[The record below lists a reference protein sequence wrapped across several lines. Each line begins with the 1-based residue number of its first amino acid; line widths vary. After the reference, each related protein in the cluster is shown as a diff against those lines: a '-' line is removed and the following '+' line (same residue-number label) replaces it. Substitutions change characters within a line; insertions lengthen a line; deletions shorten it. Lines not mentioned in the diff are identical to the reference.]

1 MAQCKC
7 HAAAFNKEMFRL
19 LDCAVQCEFCAPPS
33 QSGFNLTPPPFPNT
47 NRTSSRVTNIL
58 HIQSDLAAAPA
69 GGAFSPSFLTSTW
82 PRAAG
87 LLGRPRA
94 PRGGNRTRTDL
105 LSGRFFFTPTLESRE
120 EIPIGKGILKAPSWG
135 AGPPVLG
142 RGAPV
147 KEYFNSFSSALPNL
161 KNLTN

>member
-1 MAQCKC
+1 MSS
-7 HAAAFNKEMFRL
+7 
-19 LDCAVQCEFCAPPS
+19 V
-33 QSGFNLTPPPFPNT
+33 PPPFPIRLQPHHPTPLPFPNT
-47 NRTSSRVTNIL
+47 YRTSSRVTNIL

-69 GGAFSPSFLTSTW
+69 GGAFSPNLTSTS

-87 LLGRPRA
+87 RLGRPRA
-94 PRGGNRTRTDL
+94 PRGGNRPTTDL
-105 LSGRFFFTPTLESRE
+105 LSGRFFFTPTQESRK

-142 RGAPV
+142 QGAPV